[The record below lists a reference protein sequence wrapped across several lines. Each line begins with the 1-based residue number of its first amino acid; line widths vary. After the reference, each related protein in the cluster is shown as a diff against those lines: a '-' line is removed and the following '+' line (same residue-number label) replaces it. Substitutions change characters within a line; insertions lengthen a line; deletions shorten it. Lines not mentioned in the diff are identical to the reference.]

1 MVKNLVE
8 KANLDKP
15 VIIQNRTQAKAEEF
29 VATLPSGKAKVVATP
44 AELAAASD
52 IIFTALGDDKSIE
65 DLIQGLLKADVKG
78 KLIVDTTTI
87 HPETSS
93 QLNKAVTAQGA
104 HFVACPVFGA
114 PAMAISGN
122 LVCVLAGPKSD
133 IAKVLPYTKGVI
145 ARENI
150 LFEDQDPA
158 KALTLKIIGNT
169 MVLQMVESLAEGHTV
184 AEKTGLGTQQFHD
197 FVATMFPGPHAAYS
211 NRMLSGDH
219 VRDSVSLIK
228 FLL

>member
-8 KANLDKP
+8 KGNLDKP
-15 VIIQNRTQAKAEEF
+15 LIIQNRTKAKAEEF
-29 VATLPSGKAKVVATP
+29 ASTLPSGKAKVVDTP
-44 AELAAASD
+44 ADLAAASD

-65 DLIQGLLKADVKG
+65 DLVQGLLKADVKG

-87 HPETSS
+87 HPDTSS
-93 QLNKAVTAQGA
+93 QLNKAITAQGA

-114 PAMAISGN
+114 PAMANSGN
-122 LVCVLAGPKSD
+122 LVCVIAGLKSD

-169 MVLQMVESLAEGHTV
+169 MVLHMVESLAEGHTL

-197 FVATMFPGPHAAYS
+197 FVSTMFPGPHAAYS
-211 NRMLSGDH
+211 NR
-219 VRDSVSLIK
+219 SVSLRIHSNDSC
-228 FLL
+228 